1 MPPAARLTDNH
12 TDPHAGGPIVGPC
25 EPTVLIGGKPAARKT
40 DKATCKAPLDT
51 ITEGEDTVLIG
62 GKPAARIGDGTA
74 HGGCVAQGEPT
85 VLIGKGKRKACMNKA
100 AKKRAG
106 FVKNGANQPQQGQQ
120 QGQQQRQQQGQQQG
134 QQEARPNPA
143 GWDRN
148 RSVEALRNNAEPDYT
163 GRCGTYVRQALQEGG
178 IPWGNGPGGNPG
190 HAADF
195 GPELQRHGFESV
207 ASGNLTERGG
217 TPGGFGAQAGD
228 VIVFDRVPGHSSGHV
243 AMYDGNNWISD
254 TNQGRD
260 PVSNWRYVNN
270 NGGYTIY
277 RRN

>member
-1 MPPAARLTDNH
+1 MPPAARLTDHH

-25 EPTVLIGGKPAARKT
+25 EPTVLIGGKAAARKT
-40 DKATCKAPLDT
+40 DKATCRSPLDT

-74 HGGCVAQGEPT
+74 HGGRVAQGEPT
-85 VLIGKGKRKACMNKA
+85 VLIGKGRSAKCMKKA

-106 FVKNGANQPQQGQQ
+106 FVENGAQQGAQ
-120 QGQQQRQQQGQQQG
+120 QGEGAQR
-134 QQEARPNPA
+134 NPE
-143 GWDRN
+143 GWNRD
-148 RSVEALRNNAEPDYT
+148 RSVQSLRDNAEPGYT
-163 GRCGTYVRQALQEGG
+163 GNCGTYVRQALQEGG
-178 IPWGNGPGGNPG
+178 IPWGNGPGGNPR

-195 GPELQRHGFESV
+195 GGELQRQGFDSL
-207 ASGNLTERGG
+207 ASGSVTGRG
-217 TPGGFGAQAGD
+217 TPDGYTPQSGD

-243 AMYDGNNWISD
+243 AMYDGTNWISD

-260 PVSNWRYVNN
+260 PVSSNAYVRNQ
-270 NGGYTIY
+270 GGYTAY